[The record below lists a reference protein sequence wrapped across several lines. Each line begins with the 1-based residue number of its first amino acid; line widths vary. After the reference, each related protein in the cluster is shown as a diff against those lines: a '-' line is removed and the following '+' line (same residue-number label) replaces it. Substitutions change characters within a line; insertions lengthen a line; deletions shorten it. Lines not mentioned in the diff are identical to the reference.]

1 MSRDLSVMEPG
12 RMAWPGLTPFRFD
25 RTQDRGNGKNLCRHH
40 PSIGEVNQ
48 GHARQSAPS
57 VLGDMVDRSQH
68 CANYGCR
75 WPRPMLCEIH
85 IGAEAM
91 GPCGRANAEGTT
103 ALVK

>member
-85 IGAEAM
+85 IG
-91 GPCGRANAEGTT
+91 G
-103 ALVK
+103 L